1 MEVYQI
7 ILLILAVVLLLIILI
22 LLLVP
27 KKGTESSL
35 LGDLIGIIKE
45 ENFLLSKT
53 IIKENSDIKL
63 ELANSINKSSKEN
76 VKDLSDFKDG
86 LKKDILENFESLNVK
101 IEQQMERINKK
112 VEFRLSEGFDKTN
125 KTFTNIVERLSKIDE
140 AQKNIEKLSTD
151 VVSLQ
156 NVLTDKKSRGTFGEV
171 QLNHILSSIFGEKN
185 DLVYQTQ
192 ATLSNGKIADA
203 LIHVPDPMG
212 DLAVDSKF
220 PLENYQR
227 MVDRELTE
235 REILEATRKFKSDLK
250 KHVDD
255 IASKYIIPMET
266 SDQAVMFIPAEA
278 IFAELNAY
286 HQDVVDYAQR
296 KRVWIASP
304 TTLMSLLTTVQVLLR
319 NVERDKYAKIIQQEL
334 VRLGDEFKRYQE
346 RWDKLSR
353 SIDTVN
359 KSVKDIHTTS
369 TKIGKR
375 FDEISQVQI
384 TEKEE
389 SLEKELKTT
398 ELVDNK

>member
-1 MEVYQI
+1 METYQI
-7 ILLILAVVLLLIILI
+7 ILLILAVTLLFVILI
-22 LLLVP
+22 LLLIP
-27 KKGTESSL
+27 KKEKEGNL
-35 LGDLIGIIKE
+35 VGDLTSKIKE

-53 IIKENSDIKL
+53 IIKENSDLKL
-63 ELANSINKSSKEN
+63 EIANSINKSSKDSI
-76 VKDLSDFKDG
+76 KDLSEFKDG
-86 LKKDILENFESLNVK
+86 LKKDILESFDSLNTK

-112 VEFRLSEGFDKTN
+112 VEYRLNEGFDKTN
-125 KTFTNIVERLSKIDE
+125 KTFTNIVERLTKIDE

-171 QLNHILSSIFGEKN
+171 QLNHILNSIFGEKN
-185 DLVYQTQ
+185 DKVFQTQ

-227 MVDRELTE
+227 MVDRELTD
-235 REILEATRKFKSDLK
+235 RQILEATRKFKTDLK
-250 KHVDD
+250 KHIDD
-255 IASKYIIPMET
+255 IASKYIIPLET
-266 SDQAVMFIPAEA
+266 SDQAVMFVPAEA

-286 HQDVVDYAQR
+286 HQDIIEYAQR

-319 NVERDKYAKIIQQEL
+319 NVERDKYTKIIQEEL

-353 SIDTVN
+353 NIDTVN
-359 KSVKDIHTTS
+359 KSVKEIHTTS

-375 FDEISQVQI
+375 FNEISQVQLA
-384 TEKEE
+384 EKEE
-389 SLEKELKTT
+389 LLESESKNT
-398 ELVDNK
+398 ELVDN

>member
-1 MEVYQI
+1 VETYQI

-22 LLLVP
+22 ILLIP
-27 KKGTESSL
+27 KKGSEDKL
-35 LGDLIGIIKE
+35 IGDLTGKIKE

-63 ELANSINKSSKEN
+63 ELANSINKSSIES
-76 VKDLSDFKDG
+76 VKDLSEFKDG
-86 LKKDILENFESLNVK
+86 LKKDILENFEALNLK

-125 KTFTNIVERLSKIDE
+125 KTFTNIVERLTKIDE

-227 MVDRELTE
+227 MVDKELTD
-235 REILEATRKFKSDLK
+235 RQIVEATRKFKSDLK

-255 IASKYIIPMET
+255 IAAKYIIPMET
-266 SDQAVMFIPAEA
+266 SDQAVMFVPAEA

-286 HQDVVDYAQR
+286 HQDIIDYAQR

-375 FDEISQVQI
+375 FDEISQVQLV
-384 TEKEE
+384 EKEE
-389 SLEKELKTT
+389 TLETEPKIT
-398 ELVDNK
+398 ELVDN

>member
-1 MEVYQI
+1 METYQI
-7 ILLILAVVLLLIILI
+7 MLLVFIVLLLIVILI
-22 LLLVP
+22 LQLIP
-27 KKGTESSL
+27 KKENSI
-35 LGDLIGIIKE
+35 LGDLTNKIKE

-53 IIKENSDIKL
+53 IIKENSDLKL
-63 ELANSINKSSKEN
+63 ELANSINKSSKESI
-76 VKDLSDFKDG
+76 KDLSDFKEG
-86 LKKDILENFESLNVK
+86 LNKDIFENFESLNIK

-125 KTFTNIVERLSKIDE
+125 KTFTNIVERLTKIDE

-171 QLNHILSSIFGEKN
+171 QLNHILTSIFGEKN
-185 DLVYQTQ
+185 DKVFEIQ

-203 LIHVPDPMG
+203 LIHIPDPMG

-227 MVDRELTE
+227 MVDKEASDRDVV
-235 REILEATRKFKSDLK
+235 EATRKFKSDLK
-250 KHVDD
+250 KHIDD

-286 HQDVVDYAQR
+286 HQDIIEYAQR
-296 KRVWIASP
+296 RRVWIASP

-319 NVERDKYAKIIQQEL
+319 NVERDKYAKVIQQEL
-334 VRLGDEFKRYQE
+334 VKLGDEFKRYQE

-375 FDEISQVQI
+375 FDEISQVQL
-384 TEKEE
+384 KETDE
-389 SLEKELKTT
+389 LPETELKST
-398 ELVDNK
+398 ELVDN

>member
-1 MEVYQI
+1 METYQI
-7 ILLILAVVLLLIILI
+7 ILLILAVILLFIILI
-22 LLLVP
+22 LLRMP
-27 KKGTESSL
+27 KKGTDSNL
-35 LGDLIGIIKE
+35 VGDLTSKIKE

-53 IIKENSDIKL
+53 IIKENSDLKL
-63 ELANSINKSSKEN
+63 ELANSINKSSKESI
-76 VKDLSDFKDG
+76 KDLSAFKEG
-86 LKKDILENFESLNVK
+86 LQKDILKNFESLNMK

-112 VEFRLSEGFDKTN
+112 VEFRLNEGFDKTN
-125 KTFTNIVERLSKIDE
+125 KTFTNIVERLTKIDE
-140 AQKNIEKLSTD
+140 AQKNIEKLSTN

-185 DLVYQTQ
+185 DKVYQTQ
-192 ATLSNGKIADA
+192 ATLSNGKMADA

-227 MVDRELTE
+227 MVDKELTE
-235 REILEATRKFKSDLK
+235 RQILEATRKFKSDLK

-255 IASKYIIPMET
+255 IATKYIIPMET
-266 SDQAVMFIPAEA
+266 SDQAVMFVPAEA

-286 HQDVVDYAQR
+286 HQDVIDYAQR

-334 VRLGDEFKRYQE
+334 IRLGDEFKRYQE

-375 FDEISQVQI
+375 FDEISQVQL

-389 SLEKELKTT
+389 SIETKPKIAD
-398 ELVDNK
+398 LVDN

>member
-1 MEVYQI
+1 METYQI
-7 ILLILAVVLLLIILI
+7 MLLIMAVVLLFIIIIIL
-22 LLLVP
+22 LFP
-27 KKGTESSL
+27 KKEDNKNLVGELT
-35 LGDLIGIIKE
+35 GKIKE
-45 ENFLLSKT
+45 ENFNLAKT
-53 IIKENSDIKL
+53 IIKENSDLKL
-63 ELANSINKSSKEN
+63 ELANSIGKSSKEN
-76 VKDLSDFKDG
+76 IKDLNEFKEG
-86 LKKDILENFESLNVK
+86 LNKDILENFESLNIK

-125 KTFTNIVERLSKIDE
+125 QTFTNIVERLSKIDE

-171 QLNHILSSIFGEKN
+171 QLNHILTSIFGEKN
-185 DLVYQTQ
+185 DKVFEIQ

-203 LIHVPDPMG
+203 LIHIPDPMG

-227 MVDRELTE
+227 MVDKESTD

-286 HQDVVDYAQR
+286 HQDVIDYAQR

-319 NVERDKYAKIIQQEL
+319 NVERDKYSKVIQQEL

-359 KSVKDIHTTS
+359 KSVKEIHTTS
-369 TKIGKR
+369 AKIGKR
-375 FDEISQVQI
+375 FDEISQVKLDK
-384 TEKEE
+384 TKED
-389 SLEKELKTT
+389 SKSTLENND
-398 ELVDNK
+398 LVDN